1 MLFRSLQVDNYDLC
15 RLSPQESVARIKEK
29 SVVTLTVLRQGGH
42 ETSKKDEHIY
52 DEILYADLTQNLSQ
66 PNLLQ
71 DENFPPTPP
80 PMDFKFSPA
89 PRRKYSMPILDD
101 PSTREPKPIRPISS
115 SANCTYRITSSQG
128 EQTSKDSGLS
138 SGSSGSPNPTSRQTE
153 RVTLKPTAVPVPAV
167 TAARNFDRD
176 FRERHSYRTEREMI
190 KSILKTQKRSS
201 PAPQEPLSL
210 SQSTKS
216 RNYRIEGEYEVEVS
230 VCMCNCQTQ

>member
-1 MLFRSLQVDNYDLC
+1 MDNFDLC

-29 SVVTLTVLRQGGH
+29 SVVTLTVLRSGSH
-42 ETSKKDEHIY
+42 ESLKKDEHIY

-80 PMDFKFSPA
+80 PMDFRFSPS

-101 PSTREPKPIRPISS
+101 PSTRMPKPVRPISS
-115 SANCTYRITSSQG
+115 SANCTYKITSSQG

-153 RVTLKPTAVPVPAV
+153 RVAVKPTIVPVPAIS
-167 TAARNFDRD
+167 AARDFDRD
-176 FRERHSYRTEREMI
+176 IRGRHSYRTEREMI
-190 KSILKTQKRSS
+190 KSILKTQKRNS

-210 SQSTKS
+210 SQSAKS

-230 VCMCNCQTQ
+230 VCMCDCQT